1 MYSLLAFVIYLY
13 AIGCYE
19 NWAGISSFGNRFF
32 VALTPLF
39 ILGLASLFD
48 WLAAAWQ
55 ERRAAILAVSLT
67 VVLIIWNMGLVFQWG
82 MHLIPARGPISWHD
96 AAYNQVAVVPV
107 QAARTLESYLTGR
120 KQLMWRIEQQ
130 DVDSLKSTRPSAAAG
145 PSQ

>member
-1 MYSLLAFVIYLY
+1 
-13 AIGCYE
+13 
-19 NWAGISSFGNRFF
+19 
-32 VALTPLF
+32 
-39 ILGLASLFD
+39 
-48 WLAAAWQ
+48 
-55 ERRAAILAVSLT
+55 
-67 VVLIIWNMGLVFQWG
+67 